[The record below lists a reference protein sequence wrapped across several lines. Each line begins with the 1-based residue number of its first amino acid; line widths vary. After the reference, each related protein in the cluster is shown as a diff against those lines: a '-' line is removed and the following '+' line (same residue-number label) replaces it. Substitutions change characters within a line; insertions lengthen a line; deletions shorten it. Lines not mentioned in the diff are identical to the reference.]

1 MGVVEMKTPYLT
13 IERYCELLNEKIDE
27 KEFSRLLLI
36 AEEKINSVSK
46 NRIVGLGFVNLT
58 EFQKEKVELATAF
71 QIQYLLENG
80 LEDDNLSSYS
90 VLDISIN
97 VDKTNQSISKKL
109 HMSSIAYS
117 YMQDTGLCTNNF
129 RWQ

>member
-1 MGVVEMKTPYLT
+1 MKTPYLT
-13 IERYCELLNEKIDE
+13 IEKYRELLNEEINE
-27 KEFSRLLLI
+27 KEFSKLLLL
-36 AEEKINSVSK
+36 AEEKINSISK
-46 NRIVGLGFVNLT
+46 NRIVGIGFDNLT

-80 LEDDNLSSYS
+80 LEDDDLSGYS

-97 VDKTNQSISKKL
+97 VDKNNESISKKL
-109 HMSSIAYS
+109 HMSSIAYT

-129 RWQ
+129 KWR

>member
-1 MGVVEMKTPYLT
+1 MKTPYLT